1 MWGEYPY
8 TEIYRRIIFYDNMY
22 EIIFQFFYNLE
33 LCVNCMLFID
43 ILLIIRNPFYPQ
55 KARAKYYYIDMF
67 GFMLI

>member
-1 MWGEYPY
+1 
-8 TEIYRRIIFYDNMY
+8 MY